1 KRDAVLGIV
10 KRRYQDGP
18 VRYVEVRITR
28 GEAWAVEVARRR
40 HGQIDHADL
49 GPVFESYPL
58 ETLAVFLEWPVVR
71 IVRVRLPAQYDRAGI
86 DEATQIVHMA
96 VGIVARDSLGEPQD
110 VRHAEPVAQ
119 DRFDLAAPEAGVPAR
134 HGASEPPL
142 LPRVGRGRTPPDTR
156 RIPGLGVGALDAA

>member
-28 GEAWAVEVARRR
+28 GEALALEVERRR
-40 HGQIDHADL
+40 HRQIDHVDL

-96 VGIVARDSLGEPQD
+96 VGIVARDSLAEPQD
-110 VRHAEPVAQ
+110 VRHAALVAQ
-119 DRFDLAAPEAGVPAR
+119 DRFDLAAPQAGGPDL
-134 HGASEPPL
+134 HG
-142 LPRVGRGRTPPDTR
+142 
-156 RIPGLGVGALDAA
+156 GLE

>member
-1 KRDAVLGIV
+1 MNSHDRPILDQLREDAERDAVLGV
-10 KRRYQDGP
+10 VERRHQDGS
-18 VRYVEVRITR
+18 VRDVEVRITR
-28 GEAWAVEVARRR
+28 GEALALEVERRR
-40 HGQIDHADL
+40 HRQIDHVDL

-110 VRHAEPVAQ
+110 VRHAELVAQ
-119 DRFDLAAPEAGVPAR
+119 DRFDLAAPEAGVPDL
-134 HGASEPPL
+134 HGGIE
-142 LPRVGRGRTPPDTR
+142 
-156 RIPGLGVGALDAA
+156 